1 MLTSFCIKNLGLI
14 DSLNGSNLGQINLI
28 IGGNGTG
35 KTLLLK
41 ALYITL
47 KSLEMYRRGNE
58 PKSLAQL
65 LSEKLYWTFQVSEIG
80 DLVTKG
86 VPSPLSLELSLGGDT
101 REETIQYQ
109 FSKNTSKTI
118 QTVTSDVS
126 PRSSNSIFI
135 PPKEVLSIYNLILES
150 RERDRSFGFDDTY
163 LDLVKALQTPPTRGR
178 NYAQFSSSRRS
189 LSDMIGGKITY
200 DTQIKSWQF
209 KQGHKK
215 IPIGVTAEGIK
226 KISILDTLLGN
237 RYLDTDS
244 VIFIDEPES
253 ALHPGAISQLLE
265 IMVTLSEAGL
275 QFFLASHSYFVIKK
289 LSVLAQ
295 KKPGTTIMILS
306 TDGAAWE
313 ISNLADGLPKNSI
326 IDESIR
332 IYEEKLNLV
341 LD

>member
-1 MLTSFCIKNLGLI
+1 M
-14 DSLNGSNLGQINLI
+14 GQINLI

-41 ALYITL
+41 ALYSTL
-47 KSLEMYRRGNE
+47 KSLEMYQRGNE
-58 PKSLAQL
+58 PKSLAEL
-65 LSEKLYWTFQVSEIG
+65 LSEKIYWTFQVGEIG
-80 DLVTKG
+80 ELVRKQ
-86 VPSPLSLELSLGGDT
+86 VQSSLSLKLSFSGETG
-101 REETIQYQ
+101 EESIQYH
-109 FSKNTSKTI
+109 FGKATSKTI
-118 QTVTSDVS
+118 QALTNEVS

-163 LDLVKALQTPPTRGR
+163 LDLVKALQTPPTRGK
-178 NYAQFSSSRRS
+178 NYVQFANSRKN
-189 LSDMIGGKITY
+189 LGTIIGGKITY
-200 DTQIKSWQF
+200 DTQTKSWQF

-237 RYLDTDS
+237 RYLDANS

-265 IMVTLSEAGL
+265 IMVALSEAGL

-295 KKPGTTIMILS
+295 KKPVTTIMILS
-306 TDGAAWE
+306 TDGEAWE
-313 ISNLADGLPKNSI
+313 ISNLADGLPENSI
-326 IDESIR
+326 INESIR

-341 LD
+341 LG